1 MKEIRRCCI
10 GILAAAVCMA
20 GCLVLAD
27 EPAASGAAA
36 LYTTAEPVE
45 VEEQTGFVVVID
57 GVPVDL
63 SGAAP
68 YVTGKTLMLPVR
80 MLAEALGYTVIWD
93 EGETPETSAVQFG
106 NEEIWMRFR
115 LQDNVVVR
123 TVGRASDS
131 ERLIALPV
139 APVLRG
145 ELTYV
150 PAEIFQTFLGD
161 GNFSIDGQTVY
172 MQSPASGTIEETV
185 QTPNPWKEYETTAAV
200 SAALG
205 YTVEA
210 PECLLTN
217 YQLSAIRAMEA
228 EKMLELVY
236 QIPEMDMDYELYVR
250 IQPTE
255 ALEDISG
262 DYTQY
267 AFSDTMEMDG
277 NTVYVRGENGTN
289 IAIWYVDGFSF
300 AIIARDSLGR
310 GLNDSQRDAVYEA
323 AQKMLLF

>member
-1 MKEIRRCCI
+1 MKAIKRCCV
-10 GILAAAVCMA
+10 GILAAVVCMA
-20 GCLVLAD
+20 GCSVLAD
-27 EPAASGAAA
+27 ESAASGAAA

-45 VEEQTGFVVVID
+45 VEAQTGFVVDIE

-63 SGAAP
+63 SGAVP
-68 YVTGKTLMLPVR
+68 YVIGKTLMLPVR
-80 MLAEALGYTVIWD
+80 VLAEALGYTVIWD

-161 GNFSIDGQTVY
+161 GNFSIDGQTVH
-172 MQSPASGTIEETV
+172 MQRPASGTIEETV
-185 QTPNPWKEYETTAAV
+185 QTPNPWKEYETAAAV

-205 YTVEA
+205 YAVEV
-210 PECLLTN
+210 PERLLAD

-236 QIPEMDMDYELYVR
+236 QIPETDMEYEICVR
-250 IQPTE
+250 IKPTE

-267 AFSDTMEMDG
+267 AFSDTVEIDG
-277 NTVYVRGENGTN
+277 NTLYVRGESETN
-289 IAIWYVDGFSF
+289 TVIWYANGVSF

-310 GLNDSQRDAVYEA
+310 GLSDSQRDAVYKA
-323 AQKMLLF
+323 VQKMLLS